1 VDNIEASRF
10 DAGTA
15 YLTVDGHQVNFR
27 DPFVYKTADYGKTWT
42 LITAGIP
49 HNMLSYAH
57 CVREDPVR
65 KGLLYLGTEG
75 GLYVSFDDGKNW
87 QSLQSGLPHAPVYWL
102 TVQERFHDLAVATY
116 GRGFWILDDI
126 TALEQLTPDVAA
138 AKAHL
143 FAPREAY
150 RFKEVVQPAA
160 VEYDPTTG
168 KNPPYGASINFYLKS
183 NLGEKDAAKL
193 TITDADG
200 RKVREFECRAPKP
213 GAAEAKK
220 PSEDD
225 DSSDVEP
232 PPCET
237 KAGINRLW
245 WDLRSDRSTQIRVR
259 TTPLFAPDVPFGPE
273 GWRKPPAVG
282 RLAVLSQPGTYTV
295 TLTVGEEKFAQ
306 KLTLLKDPHT
316 AGSEIDIQA
325 QTRVQTA
332 LYEEMNAMAATV
344 NQIESLR
351 AQLIALGKELGTDE
365 TSKSVRKAA
374 DDLGEK
380 LTGIEGTLLQLKL
393 TGRGQDDCRWS
404 PMLLQRIGY
413 LFSQLDGSADFPPTT
428 QQTAVQEELKQ
439 RGSKAAQDFQQLVGR
454 DLAAFNAM
462 LREHSISNIYLKTP

>member
-1 VDNIEASRF
+1 
-10 DAGTA
+10 
-15 YLTVDGHQVNFR
+15 
-27 DPFVYKTADYGKTWT
+27 
-42 LITAGIP
+42 
-49 HNMLSYAH
+49 MLSYAH

-87 QSLQSGLPHAPVYWL
+87 QPLQSGLPHAPVYWL

-126 TALEQLTPDVAA
+126 TALEQLTPDIAA

-143 FAPREAY
+143 FAPRDAY
-150 RFKEVVQPAA
+150 RFKEVVQAAA

-168 KNPPYGASINFYLKS
+168 KNPQYGAPINFYLKS
-183 NLGEKDAAKL
+183 NLGEKDVAKL
-193 TITDADG
+193 TITDAAG
-200 RKVREFECRAPKP
+200 KKVREIECRAPKP

-225 DSSDVEP
+225 DSGDAEP

-237 KAGINRLW
+237 KAGINRVW
-245 WDLRSDRSTQIRVR
+245 WDLRSERSTQIRLR
-259 TTPLFAPDVPFGPE
+259 TTPLYAPDVPFGSE

-282 RLAVLSQPGTYTV
+282 RLSVLALPGTYTV
-295 TLTVGEEKFAQ
+295 TLTVGEEKFTQ
-306 KLTLLKDPHT
+306 KLTVLKDPHT
-316 AGSEIDIQA
+316 SGSENDIQA

-332 LYEEMNAMAATV
+332 LYDEMNATGTTV

-351 AQLIALGKELGTDE
+351 AQLVALEKELGTDDA
-365 TSKSVRKAA
+365 SKPLRKAA

-380 LTGIEGTLLQLKL
+380 LAGIEGTLLQLKL

-404 PMLLQRIGY
+404 PMLLQKVGY
-413 LFSQLDGSADFPPTT
+413 LFSQLDSSADFPPTT

-439 RGSKAAQDFQQLVGR
+439 RGDKAAQDFQQLVGK

-462 LREHSISNIYLKTP
+462 LREHNISNIYLKTP

>member
-1 VDNIEASRF
+1 
-10 DAGTA
+10 
-15 YLTVDGHQVNFR
+15 VNFR
-27 DPFVYKTADYGKTWT
+27 DPFVYKTADFGKTWT
-42 LITAGIP
+42 LITGGIP

-87 QSLQSGLPHAPVYWL
+87 QPLQSGLPHAPVYWL

-126 TALEQLTPDVAA
+126 TALEQFTPEVGA

-150 RFKEVVQPAA
+150 RFKEVAQPAA
-160 VEYDPTTG
+160 LEYDPTTG

-183 NLGEKDAAKL
+183 NLGEKDVAKL
-193 TITDADG
+193 TITDAG
-200 RKVREFECRAPKP
+200 GKKVREIECRAAKP
-213 GAAEAKK
+213 GAAEGKK
-220 PSEDD
+220 PIEDEAFP
-225 DSSDVEP
+225 DVEP

-237 KAGINRLW
+237 KQGINRVW
-245 WDLRSDRSTQIRVR
+245 WDLRSERSAEIRLR
-259 TTPLFAPDVPFGPE
+259 TTPLSAPDVPFGPD

-282 RLAVLSQPGTYTV
+282 RLSVPVLPGIYTV
-295 TLTVGEEKFAQ
+295 TLNVGEEKFTQ
-306 KLTLLKDPHT
+306 KLTVLKDPHT
-316 AGSEIDIQA
+316 AGSESDVQA

-332 LYEEMNAMAATV
+332 LYDEMNAMAATV

-351 AQLIALGKELGTDE
+351 AQLVALGKELGTDE
-365 TSKSVRKAA
+365 AAKPIRKAT

-380 LTGIEGTLLQLKL
+380 LAGIEGTLLQLKL

-404 PMLLQRIGY
+404 PMLLQKVHY
-413 LFSQLDGSADFPPTT
+413 LFNQLDSSADFPPTT
-428 QQTAVQEELKQ
+428 QQTAVQEELQ
-439 RGSKAAQDFQQLVGR
+439 HRGDKAAQDFQQLVGT
-454 DLAAFNAM
+454 DLAVFNAM
-462 LREHSISNIYLKTP
+462 LREHNVGNIYLKTR